1 MFIFLSR
8 ASCSLSSSRLSKRK
22 KRKKVTFV
30 YRLEE
35 THENVIAAVRKGEM
49 LAATKVKMCGSGKRK

>member
-1 MFIFLSR
+1 M
-8 ASCSLSSSRLSKRK
+8 
-22 KRKKVTFV
+22 

-49 LAATKVKMCGSGKRK
+49 LAATKVKMFGSEKNKTKSEQELMHTTFPP